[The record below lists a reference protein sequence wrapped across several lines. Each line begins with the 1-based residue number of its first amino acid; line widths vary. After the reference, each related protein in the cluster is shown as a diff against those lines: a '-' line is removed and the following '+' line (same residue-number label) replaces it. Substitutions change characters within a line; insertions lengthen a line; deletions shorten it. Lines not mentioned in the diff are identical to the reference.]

1 LEETARAGNAS
12 CRSSRIK
19 NGLWFCHS
27 LFLLQHSLLLNAPMF
42 ANVSFAAKPINLP
55 GNLEYVLSSKVLGG
69 LALQFILFL
78 TGFACFVLII
88 NGLV

>member
-1 LEETARAGNAS
+1 
-12 CRSSRIK
+12 
-19 NGLWFCHS
+19 
-27 LFLLQHSLLLNAPMF
+27 MF

-78 TGFACFVLII
+78 TGFACFDHRII
-88 NGLV
+88 YLVARFFSNREVFETRGRRCVSLKYEARNHQIKWGQHASIM

>member
-1 LEETARAGNAS
+1 
-12 CRSSRIK
+12 
-19 NGLWFCHS
+19 
-27 LFLLQHSLLLNAPMF
+27 MF